1 MSTQSPRDEGA
12 AEAAALADGS
22 RTARARTSKLF
33 PAIWRWHFYA
43 GLLSI
48 PIIVILCLSGIV
60 YLFKPQIDSVAWG
73 SMRSVTPQA
82 TVRSYAEQERSVL
95 AAFPGGT
102 ISQVAPPPADDR
114 AAEWDVLT
122 RDGGTRRVYV
132 NPYTAKVTGSRDP
145 SKSLTSLALD
155 LHGMLLTN
163 RLFGDDGMWGD
174 RLIELTASWALVLV
188 LTGIYLWWPR
198 GRRTKRDALIPR
210 LRASSRRMRWR
221 DLHAVTGVLFS
232 FVTLFFL
239 VTGLAWAGIWGAKVW
254 GPFTEKVGSTYPEGT
269 FDGASSG
276 KVADLVKNGKAG
288 WAAGELP
295 LAPSQLPTTETQAAA
310 PAAGGGPTGTSGG
323 GKPGH
328 AGHEGHLS
336 GGGGKPGHAGHEGHL
351 SAGGKAAITKE
362 RDDITIKSSDDGHV
376 GHTHADTIIWNPTK
390 GAPIDAIL
398 GRAQQLGFRPG
409 YTVSYPEDETG
420 SYSVFQFPDADVHP
434 NQQASDQRIAYVDQY
449 TALPIRQHDFSQY
462 GALAQA
468 TEFGIALHEGREW
481 GLASQL
487 LTLVGTLA
495 LLLSCAT
502 AVVMWRKRK
511 PKGIGAPRRAPD
523 RRLGAGV
530 VAITLVLGALFP
542 VLGASILVLLLLD
555 LVIVRRIPP
564 LARALGAR

>member
-82 TVRSYAEQERSVL
+82 TVRSYAEQERAVL

-145 SKSLTSLALD
+145 SKSLTTLALD

-198 GRRTKRDALIPR
+198 GRRTKREALIPR

-295 LAPSQLPTTETQAAA
+295 LAPSQLPTTQTQAAA
-310 PAAGGGPTGTSGG
+310 PAAGGGGSG
-323 GKPGH
+323 
-328 AGHEGHLS
+328 
-336 GGGGKPGHAGHEGHL
+336 
-351 SAGGKAAITKE
+351 
-362 RDDITIKSSDDGHV
+362 DGHV
-376 GHTHADTIIWNPTK
+376 GHTHTDTIIWDPTK

-398 GRAQQLGFRPG
+398 GRAQELGFRPG

-420 SYSVFQFPDADVHP
+420 SYSVFQFPDADIHP

-530 VAITLVLGALFP
+530 VASTLVLGAVFP

>member
-1 MSTQSPRDEGA
+1 MSTTSPRDEGA
-12 AEAAALADGS
+12 AEAAALAEGS
-22 RTARARTSKLF
+22 RRARARTPKLF
-33 PAIWRWHFYA
+33 PAVWRWHFYA

-73 SMRSVTPQA
+73 SIRTVTPQA
-82 TVRSYAEQERSVL
+82 TVRSYAEQERAVL

-122 RDGGTRRVYV
+122 RDGGMRRVYV
-132 NPYTAKVTGSRDP
+132 NPYTGKVTGSRDP

-198 GRRTKRDALIPR
+198 GRRTKREALIPR

-239 VTGLAWAGIWGAKVW
+239 ITGLAWAGIWGAKVW

-276 KVADLVKNGKAG
+276 KVADLVKTGKAG

-295 LAPSQLPTTETQAAA
+295 LAPSQLPTTVERATA
-310 PAAGGGPTGTSGG
+310 PAAGGSS
-323 GKPGH
+323 
-328 AGHEGHLS
+328 AGS
-336 GGGGKPGHAGHEGHL
+336 SGGGKPGHAGHEGHL

-362 RDDITIKSSDDGHV
+362 RIDITIKRSDDGHA
-376 GHTHADTIIWNPTK
+376 GHAHADTIIWDPTK

-420 SYSVFQFPDADVHP
+420 SYSVFQFPDADMHP

-468 TEFGIALHEGREW
+468 TEFGISLHEGREW

-487 LTLVGTLA
+487 LTLLGTLA

-502 AVVMWRKRK
+502 AVVMWRKRN
-511 PKGIGAPRRAPD
+511 PKGLGAPRRAPD

-530 VAITLVLGALFP
+530 VAITLGLGVLFP
-542 VLGASILVLLLLD
+542 VLGISILALLVLD

-564 LARALGAR
+564 LARALGAA